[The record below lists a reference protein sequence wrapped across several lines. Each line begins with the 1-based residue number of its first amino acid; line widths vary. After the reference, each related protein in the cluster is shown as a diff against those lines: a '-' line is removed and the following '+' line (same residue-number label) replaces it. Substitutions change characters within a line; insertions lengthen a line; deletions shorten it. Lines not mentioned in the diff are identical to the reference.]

1 MVGGI
6 IQILIN
12 LFMIEEKRFKK
23 LLIRN
28 QNDIGE
34 LKFEVLKLLDLIQ
47 KRLLT
52 FFIIVLVIFIFS
64 FLYVVSFN
72 YVYHYT
78 QFEWIKSSIFIF
90 IIIELLIIII
100 CLISAFIRKMS
111 FKCKSD
117 RLFKLR
123 QIIEEI

>member
-1 MVGGI
+1 
-6 IQILIN
+6 
-12 LFMIEEKRFKK
+12 MIEEKRFKK
-23 LLIRN
+23 LLIAYQKDTIN
-28 QNDIGE
+28 
-34 LKFEVLKLLDLIQ
+34 LKLEVVKLIGLIR

-52 FFIIVLVIFIFS
+52 FYIITLLIFIFS

-100 CLISAFIRKMS
+100 CLLCAFIRKMS

-117 RLFKLR
+117 RLFKLS
-123 QIIEEI
+123 QIINEI

>member
-1 MVGGI
+1 
-6 IQILIN
+6 
-12 LFMIEEKRFKK
+12 MIEEKRFKK
-23 LLIRN
+23 LLIAY
-28 QNDIGE
+28 QKDIIN
-34 LKFEVLKLLDLIQ
+34 LKLEVVKLIGLIR

-52 FFIIVLVIFIFS
+52 FYIITLLIFIFS

-100 CLISAFIRKMS
+100 CLLYAFIRKMS

-117 RLFKLR
+117 RLFKLS
-123 QIIEEI
+123 QIINEI